1 MGMYMDHNIRFNH
14 PLLSNAELADRICK
28 IIEQEP
34 DEFPYLYGKDFH
46 LYDSMVYTY
55 FETSSFNAHDDIS
68 DELRLLSLRLGDV
81 TIYYHLNTDS
91 EGSSARSVFHGDQ
104 YEEAWAEITYDFTR
118 MRWED

>member
-1 MGMYMDHNIRFNH
+1 MGMYMDHNIRFSH

-28 IIEQEP
+28 VIEQEP
-34 DEFPYLYGKDFH
+34 DEFPYLYGKNFH

-91 EGSSARSVFHGDQ
+91 EGSSARSVFHGDR
-104 YEEAWAEITYDFTR
+104 YEQAWAEVTYNFTR